1 MSTFFEGYFPGPVAS
16 IGTAIGTVV
25 AKGIIDAA
33 NFAANFAINCVGD
46 LLACASDIG
55 TAIDDGL
62 AEIAVREW

>member
-1 MSTFFEGYFPGPVAS
+1 MATFFEGYFPGPVAS

-33 NFAANFAINCVGD
+33 NFAINCVGD

-62 AEIAVREW
+62 AVIAVREW